1 MDEVSEKG
9 AGHMITRRAVAD
21 ALAEHQTGHIRRLSL
36 DEIHGDWVTVAE
48 LSAWTGL
55 SKNAAYEI
63 CRQEP
68 LRGLVVRFGRQ
79 IRIPKRALKQLMDGE

>member
-1 MDEVSEKG
+1 MRHQTSDRSGDPGPPVDEVR
-9 AGHMITRRAVAD
+9 IVLQPRV
-21 ALAEHQTGHIRRLSL
+21 SL
-36 DEIHGDWVTVAE
+36 DEIQGDWVTVAE
-48 LSAWTGL
+48 LSSWTGL

-79 IRIPKRALKQLMDGE
+79 IRIPKAALARLMDGES

>member
-1 MDEVSEKG
+1 MRHQISARSEDPGPPLEEVR
-9 AGHMITRRAVAD
+9 IVLQPRV
-21 ALAEHQTGHIRRLSL
+21 SL

-55 SKNAAYEI
+55 SKNATYEL
-63 CRQEP
+63 CRQDP
-68 LRGLVVRFGRQ
+68 MRGLVVRFGRQ